1 LAQRWHG
8 ALRELAVDLNWPV
21 SGVVSDSSDGG
32 LAGQDWMSSED
43 CENQGADEVEVED
56 FIVESLLFPVED
68 EV

>member
-1 LAQRWHG
+1 
-8 ALRELAVDLNWPV
+8 
-21 SGVVSDSSDGG
+21 
-32 LAGQDWMSSED
+32 MSSED